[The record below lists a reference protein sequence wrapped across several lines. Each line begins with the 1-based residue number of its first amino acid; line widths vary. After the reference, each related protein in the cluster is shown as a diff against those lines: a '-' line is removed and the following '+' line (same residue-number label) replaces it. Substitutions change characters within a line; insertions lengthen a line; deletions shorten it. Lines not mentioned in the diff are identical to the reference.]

1 MQLLHPASVAND
13 IDEDEAVEEDEG
25 KVYDED
31 DKPEEE
37 EEEEE
42 EEDNTCPMFLSN
54 DGGEVVSNE
63 HDEE

>member
-13 IDEDEAVEEDEG
+13 IDEDEDVEEDEG

-37 EEEEE
+37 E
-42 EEDNTCPMFLSN
+42 DNTCPKFLSN
-54 DGGEVVSNE
+54 DGGKVVSNE

>member
-13 IDEDEAVEEDEG
+13 IDEDEDVEEDEG

-37 EEEEE
+37 EEE
-42 EEDNTCPMFLSN
+42 DNTCPKFLSN
-54 DGGEVVSNE
+54 DGGEVASNE